1 MKDPDNHN
9 RLIINPD
16 NYKYIKYIFNEASKG
31 IPPSIIAK
39 NLNLMGVIT
48 PKDYINS
55 KLNKVGGKL
64 LWKYNMILKILNN
77 ETYVGDLIQHKYK
90 RVSYKIYKLVN
101 TNESERIIVRNAH
114 ESIIDKK
121 TFQKVKDILKR
132 DTRKKNNDDF
142 LNTYSGFLKC
152 GDCNNSIVINK
163 SYKNI
168 NYYTYTTS
176 LYRLF

>member
-1 MKDPDNHN
+1 MECHQQYRIIKGINKCGSTILQVQNKFDIKTITRFYLVFYSLRYPNSYAPYGYMKDPDNHN

-55 KLNKVGGKL
+55 KLNKVGGKS

-90 RVSYKIYKLVN
+90 RVSYKIHKLVN

-121 TFQKVKDILKR
+121 TF
-132 DTRKKNNDDF
+132 
-142 LNTYSGFLKC
+142 
-152 GDCNNSIVINK
+152 
-163 SYKNI
+163 
-168 NYYTYTTS
+168 
-176 LYRLF
+176 